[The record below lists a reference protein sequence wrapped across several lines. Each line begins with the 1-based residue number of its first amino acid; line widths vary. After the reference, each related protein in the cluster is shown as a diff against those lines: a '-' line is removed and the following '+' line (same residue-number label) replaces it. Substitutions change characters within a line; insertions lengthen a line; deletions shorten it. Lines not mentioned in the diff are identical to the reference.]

1 MKTADLYIRVSTDEQ
16 ADKGYSQRDQAE
28 RLEKHCRD
36 SGISVRKIIFEDH
49 SAKTFERPA
58 WKKLLVELRKQRGK
72 TELVLFTKWDRFSRN
87 APDAYNMIRM
97 LKSLGV
103 EPQAIEQPLDMDV
116 PENKMM
122 LAIYL
127 TAPEIEN
134 DRRGLNTF
142 YGLRR
147 ARKEGRWT
155 GLAPTGYINR
165 TAENGK
171 KYIAQH
177 GDQAKLME
185 WAFKELSK
193 GKYAIEQVFKRSVE
207 MGLICSKNNFLRQIR
222 NPMYCGIIQ
231 IASHKDEA
239 AYTVKGLHEPIIS
252 PALFYQV
259 QDVISG
265 KKQNIKTK
273 ILANE
278 HLPLKGF
285 ITCSKCT
292 RTLCGSASKGRS
304 AYYYYYHCSSACGCR
319 LRAEMVNREFL
330 DLLKEF
336 SLNAKTAE
344 LFKLVI
350 LDEFSNDSDNNKEYK
365 AQLAKQLTESNNKLT
380 RARELLL
387 VGDLESSEYKKIKTE
402 CDEIIIRIEA
412 KLQDF
417 GRKKYSKAQLEPILN
432 DAINTFC
439 DLYTIFTKSGIED
452 QRRLIGSMF
461 KEKFNFENVQHRTAQ
476 MTYAFDRI
484 YLINNKLG
492 GKKKGQKVIKN
503 SLPRQGWL
511 MGLEPTTLGTTNQY
525 SNQLSYSHRFFDV
538 TKVRLLTF
546 LANIFFNVFTTN
558 F

>member
-28 RLEKHCRD
+28 RLEKYCQD
-36 SGISVRKIIFEDH
+36 KGIMVRKVIFEDH
-49 SAKTFERPA
+49 SAKTFQRPA
-58 WKKLLVELRKQRGK
+58 WTKLLLTLRKQRGQ
-72 TELVLFTKWDRFSRN
+72 TNLVLFTKWDRFSRN

-155 GLAPTGYINR
+155 GLAPVGYINR

-171 KYIAQH
+171 KYLALD
-177 GDQAKLME
+177 GEQAALMA

-193 GKYAIEQVFKRSVE
+193 GKYAIQQVFKRVVE
-207 MGLICSKNNFLRQIR
+207 MGLNCSKNNFLCQIR
-222 NPMYCGIIQ
+222 NPIYCGIIQ
-231 IASHKDEA
+231 IPSHKDEEA
-239 AYTVKGLHEPIIS
+239 QTVTGLHEPIIS
-252 PALFYQV
+252 TALFYKV
-259 QDVISG
+259 QDILSG
-265 KKQNIKTK
+265 KKTSIKTK
-273 ILANE
+273 ILADE
-278 HLPLKGF
+278 KVPLKGF
-285 ITCSKCT
+285 LTCSRCS

-319 LRAEMVNREFL
+319 LKAEPVNKEFL
-330 DLLKEF
+330 SFLKDF
-336 SLNAKTAE
+336 SLNSKTAE

-350 LDEFSNDSDNNKEYK
+350 LDEFSNDSDYNKEYR
-365 AQLAKQLTESNNKLT
+365 AQLVKQLTEANNKLS

-387 VGDLESSEYKKIKTE
+387 FGDLETNDYKSIKTE
-402 CDEIIIRIEA
+402 CEENIVRLEA
-412 KLQDF
+412 QLQEF
-417 GRKKYSKAQLEPILN
+417 GRKKYSKAQLQPILN
-432 DAINTFC
+432 DAITALC
-439 DLYTIFTKSGIED
+439 DLYTIFTKSAIED

-461 KEKFNFENVQHRTAQ
+461 KEKFNFQNIQHRTAE
-476 MTYAFDRI
+476 MTETFNRI
-484 YLINNKLG
+484 YLIRKKLE
-492 GKKKGQKVIKN
+492 GKKIGQKIFKN
-503 SLPRQGWL
+503 PLPCEGWL

-525 SNQLSYSHRFFDV
+525 SNQLSYSHR
-538 TKVRLLTF
+538 
-546 LANIFFNVFTTN
+546 VF
-558 F
+558 